1 MYKEENS
8 DGAFILLNLLRTYY
22 LILTSFSIVRAMK
35 ITKKKKCKTKE
46 NIHIRLFLLP
56 IYFHR
61 LPLSLSV
68 CFRKLEAREEEER
81 NTLSISRKAMFAI
94 NPSCIKRLKT
104 QSKKKKNWFD
114 FSLCNKFCLFYIV
127 SNVFL

>member
-46 NIHIRLFLLP
+46 NIHIRLFFASDLFSSAAVVVECLLSK
-56 IYFHR
+56 IRSQGRRRAQYFIDKSEGNVCHK
-61 LPLSLSV
+61 SLMHKKIENSI
-68 CFRKLEAREEEER
+68 EEEKK
-81 NTLSISRKAMFAI
+81 LI
-94 NPSCIKRLKT
+94 RLFIM
-104 QSKKKKNWFD
+104 Q
-114 FSLCNKFCLFYIV
+114 
-127 SNVFL
+127 